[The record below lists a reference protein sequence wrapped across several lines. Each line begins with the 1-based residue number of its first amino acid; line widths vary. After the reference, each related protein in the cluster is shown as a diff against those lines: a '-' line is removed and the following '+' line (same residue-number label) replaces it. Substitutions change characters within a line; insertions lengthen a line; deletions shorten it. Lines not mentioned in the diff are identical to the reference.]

1 MRTAK
6 ILTGAPFDWQGAQ
19 KHAASAVDDRGEVDW
34 RAAAFADPGVT
45 KCPGCGAFY
54 WNEGDTVEC
63 LDCGAQWETA
73 NGKWK
78 RERAAK
84 EQST

>member
-6 ILTGAPFDWQGAQ
+6 ILTGRAFDWEAAQ
-19 KHAASAVDDRGEVDW
+19 KHADAAVDESGNVNW
-34 RAAAFADPGVT
+34 LAASFADPGVT
-45 KCPGCGAFY
+45 QCPKCEAFY

-63 LDCGAQWETA
+63 LDCGAQWETS

-78 RERAAK
+78 RERAEKAAR
-84 EQST
+84 